1 MTSRC
6 SIGIAGQMVLLGLT
20 AGGLSWA
27 AWKTSD
33 HPLALDYN
41 WGLHVEASA
50 AETGM
55 RTVTVEEAKTMAE
68 SFTYVLLDARK
79 ASDFSAGR
87 LPGAMSLPVS
97 DLDAH
102 LAEIAAFLT
111 PSQPILVYCSGAE
124 CEESLELGKF
134 LIESGY
140 TNVSLFAGGISA
152 WEKAGYPVER

>member
-1 MTSRC
+1 MTFLRP
-6 SIGIAGQMVLLGLT
+6 IGLISQMVILGLV
-20 AGGLSWA
+20 AGGLSWG

-33 HPLALDYN
+33 RPLVLDYN
-41 WGLHVEASA
+41 WGAHVESIA

-55 RTVTVEEAKTMAE
+55 HTVSAEEAKTIAE
-68 SFTYVLLDARK
+68 SFTHIVLDARK
-79 ASDFSAGR
+79 ASDYAAGH

-102 LAEIAAFLT
+102 LANVVAILT
-111 PSQPILVYCSGAE
+111 PAQPILVYCSGAE

-134 LIESGY
+134 LLEAGY

-152 WEKAGYPVER
+152 WEKAGFPVDR